1 MKYKNIFFDLDDTLW
16 ATLKNSRETF
26 HQVYEEFHYE
36 QFFSSFD
43 SFFNIYMTRNLQ
55 LWEAYD
61 DNKITKEDLNKE
73 RFYYPL
79 EVAGFYDRNLA
90 DRFSKRFFEII
101 PTKTGV
107 MPYAKDLLEY
117 LYPHYN
123 LYILSNGFRGLQETK
138 MKAAG
143 LFEYFKDI
151 ILSDDIKV
159 NKPHAELY
167 QYAFTRTGSKP
178 EDSIMVGDSWKND
191 VIGASNVGLSQIFYN
206 VDNRTDFPIQPT
218 YVVESLKEIENIL

>member
-1 MKYKNIFFDLDDTLW
+1 MKYKNVFFDLDDTLW

-26 HQVYEEFHYE
+26 HQVYGEFHYE
-36 QFFSSFD
+36 RFFSSFD
-43 SFFNIYMTRNLQ
+43 SFFDIYLTRNLQ
-55 LWEAYD
+55 LWDAYD

-73 RFYYPL
+73 RFYHPL
-79 EVAGFYDRNLA
+79 EVVGIYDKDLA

-101 PTKTGV
+101 PTKTGL

-151 ILSDDIKV
+151 ILSEDIKV

-167 QYAFTRTGSKP
+167 RYAFAKTQSKP
-178 EDSIMVGDSWKND
+178 ENSIMVGDSWKND
-191 VIGASNVGLSQIFYN
+191 VVGASNVGLSQIFYN

-218 YVVESLKEIENIL
+218 YVVESLKEIKNIL